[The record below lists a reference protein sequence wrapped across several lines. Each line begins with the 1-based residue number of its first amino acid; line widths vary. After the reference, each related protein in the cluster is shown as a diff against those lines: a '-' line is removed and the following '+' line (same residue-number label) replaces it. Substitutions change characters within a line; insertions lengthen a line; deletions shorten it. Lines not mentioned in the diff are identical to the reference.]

1 MCSPSLTKRLVVRL
15 DAVDDDAP
23 LSLDVDGAQRRD
35 VRGQRRAEVRLVAA
49 VLQDVHGVVR
59 IGDHILYAAWEG
71 RDRRVSSYL
80 HYLSDWRSKGY

>member
-1 MCSPSLTKRLVVRL
+1 MCSPSLAKRLVVRL

-49 VLQDVHGVVR
+49 VLQDVH
-59 IGDHILYAAWEG
+59 
-71 RDRRVSSYL
+71 
-80 HYLSDWRSKGY
+80 

>member
-1 MCSPSLTKRLVVRL
+1 MCFPSLTKRLVVCL

-35 VRGQRRAEVRLVAA
+35 VRSQRRAEVRLVAA

-59 IGDHILYAAWEG
+59 VGDHILLAVMGEI
-71 RDRRVSSYL
+71 VE
-80 HYLSDWRSKGY
+80 

>member
-1 MCSPSLTKRLVVRL
+1 MECVPPSLAERLVVRL

-49 VLQDVHGVVR
+49 VLQDVH
-59 IGDHILYAAWEG
+59 
-71 RDRRVSSYL
+71 
-80 HYLSDWRSKGY
+80 